1 MGLRGKDLTVS
12 QKEFIVTLNYDG
24 KNNSEIARLLGISRF
39 TVCKFLKR
47 LQTSE
52 SKENITENR
61 RKGKCGRK
69 RKSSERTDRMLM
81 NVIKNNKRRSLSEIT
96 STFNEST
103 PQKLSRRTVQRRLHE
118 HGYHRRV
125 VLKTTTISARNRV
138 KRRAF
143 CRSHLHWT
151 VDRDWSKI
159 IFSDETQVVIGR
171 DKRTHVWRTNEEKWK
186 P

>member
-1 MGLRGKDLTVS
+1 M
-12 QKEFIVTLNYDG
+12 
-24 KNNSEIARLLGISRF
+24 
-39 TVCKFLKR
+39 KR

-81 NVIKNNKRRSLSEIT
+81 NVVKNNRRRSLSEIT
-96 STFNEST
+96 STCNEST

-125 VLKTTTISARNRV
+125 VLKITTISAQNRV

-171 DKRTHVWRTNEEKWK
+171 DKRTYVWWRNEEK
-186 P
+186 